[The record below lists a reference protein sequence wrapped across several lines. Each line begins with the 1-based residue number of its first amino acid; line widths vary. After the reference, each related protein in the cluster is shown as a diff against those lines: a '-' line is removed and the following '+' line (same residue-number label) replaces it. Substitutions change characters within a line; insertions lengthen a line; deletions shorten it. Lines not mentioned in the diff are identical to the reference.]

1 MVESSNVSLI
11 KSTGSVDMFSTV
23 RRIVDLW
30 MVSGRHE
37 MHDLSDVRFSVVK
50 HYRTMR

>member
-23 RRIVDLW
+23 RRIVDLSAYQ
-30 MVSGRHE
+30 VNGQ
-37 MHDLSDVRFSVVK
+37 
-50 HYRTMR
+50 